1 MIVAKAGSV
10 AGYGHKPRPA
20 TNKLFVRQQGQVMPF
35 TVLFLAAL
43 ILAIWILYDSGQINI
58 QKMQLQNTADDAAY
72 SSSVLMARNFNYIAY
87 TNRAMVANQ
96 VAIGQMVGLASW
108 IDFEQRAA
116 ANRGLSAAAGID
128 AETLQATRN
137 LDQALENVVLSKA
150 RTNAAAAN
158 GAIGFMIAVNDAVV
172 GGLSKAQLF
181 FHTTA
186 LISAL
191 QISSDV
197 SLAND
202 PDVQQFTVFDFGTD
216 PNASA
221 GLEALIGL
229 KQEQRP
235 VAGVPSRE
243 RRRFNEF
250 RNVVLTSRDHF
261 TAERSYVWPIPFSRF
276 NHWVHKFGGSEL
288 MEGVDRS
295 GRNKWEW
302 TAMDDASAWDY
313 SCGGG
318 RCSWNE
324 VEAVGGGAAHAL
336 DVGAGNTYNYAAHSA
351 QLRLWGAGAWRNPTA
366 ARQAVADDGS
376 NKVGT
381 LHNGGLRP
389 FYDLRSELPLDDG
402 PSIVIMV
409 TKGEKYL
416 QTQAAWEQTKP
427 GFQVSPLTND
437 QADGGLP
444 NNQIAALAKAQI
456 YFYRPY
462 EDQDSP
468 NPNWNR
474 TSLPTWEGLRGL
486 IQDQKYEHGN
496 LYNPFWQTHL
506 VDTNDAERSV
516 ALKFDTPPA
525 S

>member
-1 MIVAKAGSV
+1 
-10 AGYGHKPRPA
+10 
-20 TNKLFVRQQGQVMPF
+20 MPF
-35 TVLFLAAL
+35 TVLFLAVL
-43 ILAIWILYDSGQINI
+43 IVAIWILYDSGQINI
-58 QKMQLQNTADDAAY
+58 QKIELQNTADSAAY
-72 SSSVLMARNFNYIAY
+72 SSSVLMSRNFNYIAY

-108 IDFEQRAA
+108 LDFEQRIA
-116 ANRGLSAAAGID
+116 ANRRGGAAID
-128 AETLQATRN
+128 ADTRQATQN
-137 LDQALENVVLSKA
+137 FEQALQNVVLSKA
-150 RTNAAAAN
+150 STNASAAN
-158 GAIGFMIAVNDAVV
+158 GILGFMIAINDAVI
-172 GGLSKAQLF
+172 GALSKAQLL
-181 FHTTA
+181 FHTA
-186 LISAL
+186 AVVSSL

-202 PDVQQFTVFDFGTD
+202 PNVQQYTVFDFGTG

-229 KQEQRP
+229 RQEQRP
-235 VAGVPSRE
+235 VAGTFSQE

-261 TAERSYVWPIPFSRF
+261 TAERSYTWPLPFSRF
-276 NHWVHKFGGSEL
+276 NYWVHKFGGSEL
-288 MEGVDRS
+288 MEGTDSNGRS
-295 GRNKWEW
+295 KWEW

-318 RCSWNE
+318 RCSWTE
-324 VEAVGGGAAHAL
+324 LEPVAWGAAHAL
-336 DVGAGNTYNYAAHSA
+336 NADAGNTYDYAAHSR
-351 QLRLWGAGAWRNPTA
+351 QLLLWGHGAWRNRQAA
-366 ARQAVADDGS
+366 ARAVADDGS

-389 FYDLRSELPLDDG
+389 FFDLRSEAPYDDG
-402 PSIVIMV
+402 PSVVIMV
-409 TKGEKYL
+409 TKDEKYL
-416 QTQAAWEQTKP
+416 DTQAAWEQTKP
-427 GFQVSPLTND
+427 GFQVSDLTRD
-437 QADGGLP
+437 ELKGGLP
-444 NNQIAALAKAQI
+444 NNKIAVLAKAQI

-468 NPNWNR
+468 YPNWNR
-474 TSLPTWEGLRGL
+474 EQLPTWEGVRGL

-506 VDTNDAERSV
+506 VDTNDVERNV
-516 ALKFDTPPA
+516 ALQLDAPP